1 MKIYLLEYY
10 EEIDHGNFTTEKYNL
25 IGLYLTK
32 KEAQK
37 AKVEIMKEWRINE
50 EFLFVSSTRI
60 GKTQWEGGF
69 VCV

>member
-1 MKIYLLEYY
+1 MNIYLLEYY
-10 EEIDHGNFTTEKYNL
+10 EEIDHSNFTTEKYNL

-32 KEAQK
+32 KEAQE
-37 AKVEIMKEWRINE
+37 AKVEIMKERRINE

-69 VCV
+69 VSV